1 VRCTNKSRKM
11 VHCSI
16 IVRRGLSWTR
26 SFRGE
31 RAGARLQA
39 IPHNLRRTLN
49 ILGVEAMMAAVGAWK
64 ARRITPDP
72 AGMAGLEATGVIIG
86 DFFSTNPWK
95 KRRNAFCPINADPA
109 RLVFTWSG
117 GFLRDPVTGSIL
129 IG

>member
-1 VRCTNKSRKM
+1 MSRKM
-11 VHCSI
+11 VRCSI

-26 SFRGE
+26 SFHGE
-31 RAGARLQA
+31 RADARQQA

-72 AGMAGLEATGVIIG
+72 CWNTAVITG

-109 RLVFTWSG
+109 RLIFTWSG
-117 GFLRDPVTGSIL
+117 GFLRDPVTGCIL